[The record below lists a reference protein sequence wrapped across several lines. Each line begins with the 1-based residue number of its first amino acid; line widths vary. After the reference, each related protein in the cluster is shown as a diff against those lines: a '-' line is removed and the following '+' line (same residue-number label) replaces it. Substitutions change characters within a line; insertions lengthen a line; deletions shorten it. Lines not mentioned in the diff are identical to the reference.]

1 MCEHIML
8 RSIPIISVMALLG
21 DLIVPALGYVVASII
36 RCSSCPRF
44 Q

>member
-1 MCEHIML
+1 MCEHMKFWHT
-8 RSIPIISVMALLG
+8 SIISVMILLG
-21 DLIVPALGYVVASII
+21 DLIVPAQNYAVASII